1 MDDLPG
7 ILMSVGRLSPDNATV
22 GGTALVAAL
31 KKRQEVS
38 LGKTIVK
45 REQDVKK

>member
-7 ILMSVGRLSPDNATV
+7 ILMSVRRLSPDNATV

-31 KKRQEVS
+31 KTDR
-38 LGKTIVK
+38 GKKIVR